1 MNTPLFHLKK
11 RKLSPRYFNLQS
23 PWFFNTPDVIPFAY
37 LLFGIVVGLF
47 VLCLLLLFM
56 LGLFSQPVN
65 TSPAVN
71 SATETAIE
79 SSGTAESTDLTSEET
94 ENLSPIVRNS
104 QAQESI
110 ETQIQ
115 KAQSQPTY
123 DLRLQALL
131 KIEEKGELSA
141 DQAQQIKA
149 LKQESTQA
157 ITKAQQT
164 YLSIENALQN
174 EYYST
179 AISKSKA
186 LMDEGEI
193 LGVIY
198 TNAKEAYEK
207 AHLRKIEYY
216 LKVAQ
221 LGKAEAA
228 LNEARAAQINDSKL
242 KSYAETI
249 QSLKEL

>member
-47 VLCLLLLFM
+47 VLFLLLLFM

-65 TSPAVN
+65 TSPPVN

-79 SSGTAESTDLTSEET
+79 STDSTSEET

-123 DLRLQALL
+123 DLRLQAFL